1 MSNGS
6 YWDGFAAG
14 RIGRRRLLQSGA
26 AFSLGAA
33 ALALVGCGG
42 DDGSA
47 LSGSSTSTPSA
58 SSSASGTP
66 KPGGTYASYFATIA
80 NYNVTAGF
88 HDSYNNSGITAYDR
102 PITARQDTKG
112 YFLEAADS
120 IEVAEPTRIVMKLKP
135 GMVYQNKEP
144 ANGRKVLASDIV
156 ATQAY
161 IQKSTTAYLSNFQR
175 TFLDH
180 CEAPDDTTV
189 VWIMKKPYAYLFS
202 STGFAEPSSQPIIPK
217 EMLDVLDTH
226 PAVGSG
232 PFELTDNTF
241 GVKYVYKKFDNFR
254 EAKNGMPYF
263 TGREVYGITDA
274 VALEA
279 AFRSGQLSEWTPAAS
294 AIDRLNSELDKSKF
308 ANSAYLST
316 GMVSMN
322 AMMNFAQGGD
332 RPWKDI
338 RFREAIY
345 RLTNK
350 DQLLSLGY
358 DNKGVTNKTPL
369 NAILEAWLIDAKDA
383 EPYYKEDVD
392 KAKSLLQAMNYDTS
406 KEWEFVISTSSA
418 ANATLAEVWGQQLAR
433 GGIKTRVTAM
443 ANAEILPKKMAVSQF
458 DMWVGQQPGGDTP
471 QRWARQMHSVVNDQF
486 GNIGLY
492 DKDVDA
498 LVEKS
503 EAATDRNENVD
514 LIKQLEKKVLDLYTL
529 NYNALTQQLAI
540 YYDARLQDF
549 LIDPFTGQDYQY
561 QAWFA

>member
-1 MSNGS
+1 MSEGN
-6 YWDGFAAG
+6 YWRNLAND
-14 RIGRRRLLQSGA
+14 RISRRRLLKSGA
-26 AFSLGAA
+26 AFSVGAA
-33 ALALVGCGG
+33 GLALIGCGG
-42 DDGSA
+42 DDGD
-47 LSGSSTSTPSA
+47 SGSSSTPA
-58 SSSASGTP
+58 SSPSTGAAGTP

-120 IEVAEPTRIVMKLKP
+120 IEIAEPTRIVMKLKP
-135 GMVYQNKEP
+135 GMVFHNQEP

-189 VWIMKKPYAYLFS
+189 VWYMKQPYAYLFS

-217 EMLDVLDTH
+217 EMLEVLDTH

-232 PFELTDNTF
+232 PFELVDNTF

-263 TGREVYGITDA
+263 ANREVYGITDA

-279 AFRSGQLSEWTPAAS
+279 AFRSGQLTEWTPAAS
-294 AIDRLNSELDKSKF
+294 AIDRLNAELDKSKF

-338 RFREAIY
+338 RFREAVY

-350 DQLLSLGY
+350 DQLISLAY
-358 DNKGVTNKTPL
+358 DNKGVANKTPL

-383 EPYYKEDVD
+383 DPYFKEDVD

-418 ANATLAEVWGQQLAR
+418 ANANLAEVWGQQLAR
-433 GGIKTRVTAM
+433 AGIKTRVTAM
-443 ANAEILPKKMAVSQF
+443 ANAEILPKKMAISQF
-458 DMWVGQQPGGDTP
+458 DMWIGQQPGGDTP

-492 DKDVDA
+492 DPQVDA

-503 EAATDRNENVD
+503 EAATDRDENID

-540 YYDARLQDF
+540 YYDARLQNF